1 MAFLHLSLLL
11 LAAMAGHSSATWCV
25 CKNGVSDATL
35 QKALDYACG
44 AGADCSLI
52 RQNAAC
58 FLPNTVRAHC
68 SYAVNSYFQK
78 KGQTQGSC
86 DFAGVAAISTTDP
99 SAAGCSYPSS
109 AGCYFRGNGGGVTP
123 VTTTPTPP
131 GATTVPG
138 MTSPVTRPPPSSMT
152 PTTTNNPL
160 PNTASPTGVLGGAGT
175 GVNPTG
181 TGTTADESHGGIRL
195 QRHIFFSISIVLLFS
210 FLLIC

>member
-1 MAFLHLSLLL
+1 MAALALAVLL
-11 LAAMAGHSSATWCV
+11 LAAMAGHSSGSWCV
-25 CKNGVSDATL
+25 CKDGLGDAAL

-44 AGADCSLI
+44 AGADCNPI

-78 KGQTQGSC
+78 KAQTQGSC

-109 AGCYFRGNGGGVTP
+109 AGGSGAGTTP
-123 VTTTPTPP
+123 VTTAPTPP

-138 MTSPVTRPPPSSMT
+138 MTSPVTRPPT
-152 PTTTNNPL
+152 TTTTTNPI
-160 PNTASPTGVLGGAGT
+160 PNNSSPTGVLGGAGT
-175 GVNPTG
+175 GTGVGPTG
-181 TGTTADESHGGIRL
+181 AGTTTTADESHGGTRL
-195 QRHIFFSISIVLLFS
+195 QHHTFLSLSIVLLLS
-210 FLLIC
+210 LMQIIN

>member
-1 MAFLHLSLLL
+1 MAALALSLLL
-11 LAAMAGHSSATWCV
+11 LAAMAGLSSGTWCI
-25 CKNGVSDATL
+25 CKNGISDATL

-44 AGADCSLI
+44 AGADCSPI

-58 FLPNTVRAHC
+58 FQPNTVRAHC

-86 DFAGVAAISTTDP
+86 DFAGVATISTTDP

-109 AGCYFRGNGGGVTP
+109 AGGGGGNGGGVTP
-123 VTTTPTPP
+123 VTTTPTSP
-131 GATTVPG
+131 GTTTVPG
-138 MTSPVTRPPPSSMT
+138 MTSPVARPPPSMT

-181 TGTTADESHGGIRL
+181 AGTTTDESHGGFRL
-195 QRHIFFSISIVLLFS
+195 QSHIFFSLSVIIFFS
-210 FLLIC
+210 FMLCWD